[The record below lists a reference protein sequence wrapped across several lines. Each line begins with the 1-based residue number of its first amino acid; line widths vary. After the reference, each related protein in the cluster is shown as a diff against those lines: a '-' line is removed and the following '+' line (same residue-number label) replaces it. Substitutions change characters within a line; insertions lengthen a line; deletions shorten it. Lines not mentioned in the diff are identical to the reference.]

1 MTSTTTMVLPT
12 PASGGLPNNNNLPR
26 KPPPPP
32 PARKINNN
40 YRPPPPPRPPP
51 PTKRPPPPPPPRS
64 SGAVKG
70 NFGSSTTAS
79 RKRPA
84 EISTVSLS
92 PRKHTTQQ
100 RRRVSLKAPTVMRD
114 VTVFQKKHQVGE
126 GTYGY
131 VSLFCINLYMLKKKR
146 QILICFMYACF
157 YSQPLVP

>member
-1 MTSTTTMVLPT
+1 MVLPT
-12 PASGGLPNNNNLPR
+12 PSSGGLPNNNNMPR

-40 YRPPPPPRPPP
+40 RPPPPPRPPP
-51 PTKRPPPPPPPRS
+51 PTKRPPPPPPPV
-64 SGAVKG
+64 VKG

-84 EISTVSLS
+84 ESSIVSLS
-92 PRKHTTQQ
+92 PRKHTTHQ

-131 VSLFCINLYMLKKKR
+131 VSLLCI
-146 QILICFMYACF
+146 ILCLIRETPYLF
-157 YSQPLVP
+157 YV

>member
-1 MTSTTTMVLPT
+1 MTSTTIMVLPT
-12 PASGGLPNNNNLPR
+12 PASGGLPNNNNNMPR

-40 YRPPPPPRPPP
+40 RPPPPPRPPP

-64 SGAVKG
+64 SGAVNG

-92 PRKHTTQQ
+92 SPRKHTTHQ

-131 VSLFCINLYMLKKKR
+131 VSLFLH
-146 QILICFMYACF
+146 
-157 YSQPLVP
+157 